1 MALCCTSD
9 RFKPCLFPNSSY
21 SLFLSFPYCPD
32 LHLHGPL
39 HTPFPSLN
47 SGICWTRNTGLSD
60 VPMALLHASQV
71 SLGCLLVGEDLPEHA
86 EEVTQPPTSRWSPWA
101 SLAFLRAIW
110 YRTFTYYFCPIR
122 LPHLEETSGK
132 QDLCPLGPK
141 HKLSKEKGKKGGH
154 WHT

>member
-86 EEVTQPPTSRWSPWA
+86 EGSHTAPHLPLEPMGQPCFSQGDVISYIY
-101 SLAFLRAIW
+101 LLL
-110 YRTFTYYFCPIR
+110 
-122 LPHLEETSGK
+122 LPHQTPSLRRNFWKAGS
-132 QDLCPLGPK
+132 
-141 HKLSKEKGKKGGH
+141 LSTWSKTQVE
-154 WHT
+154 